1 MNTGRAAGALLR
13 LSIFNLM
20 RNPGRS
26 AVAILSVL
34 LAAGMT
40 FAGGLIT
47 MGADHA
53 MDVGMARLGA
63 DLMVVPRGAVEG
75 THTALVMGEPVAFY
89 MDGGVVDQVRA
100 VPGVREASP
109 QVFVETLASAACCT
123 GRLLVVGFDPE
134 TDFTVRPWLYEA
146 LHRDLRPDEAV
157 AGNHVT
163 MTASEPLRLYG
174 SEYTVVG
181 RLDPTGMGMDET
193 VFIPMA
199 SVAEMVER
207 SRTLADRPLEIPP
220 GSVSAVMVRLADPD
234 RAAEVARAIEEAIP
248 GVSAIT
254 AGQVTQGVTRS
265 VSSLMSA
272 LVPISAG
279 VFLVSLLLLLVLFSA
294 ATMERAREIG
304 ILRAMGA
311 TARQTVFAFAGEAVL
326 MCLIGALLGVAVGA
340 GVYGL
345 FQDLILYSFTLPFL
359 WPSLAQQVLFAVLV
373 VLGAGA
379 LGALAAAWP
388 AWRLARLEPHYSI
401 HGGNT

>member
-1 MNTGRAAGALLR
+1 MRTGRAAGALLR

-34 LAAGMT
+34 LAAGIT

-47 MGADHA
+47 MGVNHA
-53 MDVGMARLGA
+53 VGVGMARLGA
-63 DLMVVPRGAVEG
+63 DLMVVPRGAVDG
-75 THTALVMGEPVAFY
+75 THTALVMGEPIAFY
-89 MDGGVVDQVRA
+89 MDGSVVDRVRA
-100 VPGVREASP
+100 IPGVEAASP

-146 LHRDLRPDEAV
+146 LNRDLGPNEVV
-157 AGNHVT
+157 AGNHVL
-163 MTASEPLRLYG
+163 MTPSEPLRLYG

-193 VFIPMA
+193 VFIPLT
-199 SVAEMVER
+199 SVPDMVER
-207 SRTLADRPLEIPP
+207 SRTLAEKPLEIPP
-220 GSVSAVMVRLADPD
+220 GSVSTVMVRTAGPD
-234 RAAEVARAIEEAIP
+234 KVEEVARAIEETIP
-248 GVSAIT
+248 GVSVLT
-254 AGQVTQGVTRS
+254 AGQVTQGVTRN
-265 VSSLMSA
+265 VSSLMA
-272 LVPISAG
+272 GLIPISVG
-279 VFLVSLLLLLVLFSA
+279 VFLVSLILLLVLFSA

-311 TARQTVFAFAGEAVL
+311 TARQTVLTLAGEAIL
-326 MCLIGALLGVAVGA
+326 LCLIGALLGVAIGV

-359 WPSLAQQVLFAVLV
+359 WPSLVQQALFAVLV

>member
-1 MNTGRAAGALLR
+1 MTTRRAFGALLR

-26 AVAILSVL
+26 AAAILSVL

-47 MGADHA
+47 MGVSHA
-53 MDVGMARLGA
+53 VDVGMARLGA
-63 DLMVVPRGAVEG
+63 DLMVVPRGAVDG

-100 VPGVREASP
+100 IPGVREASP

-146 LHRDLRPDEAV
+146 LNRDLGPDEVV
-157 AGNHVT
+157 AGNHVL
-163 MTASEPLRLYG
+163 MAPSEPLRLYG
-174 SEYTVVG
+174 SEYHVAG

-193 VFIPMA
+193 VFIPLTA
-199 SVAEMVER
+199 VDDMVER
-207 SRTLADRPLEIPP
+207 SRTLAEKPLEIPP
-220 GSVSAVMVRLADPD
+220 GSVSAVMVRTTDQAS
-234 RAAEVARAIEEAIP
+234 AEAVAREIEEIIP
-248 GVSAIT
+248 GVSVLT
-254 AGQVTQGVTRS
+254 AGQVTQGVTHS
-265 VSSLMSA
+265 VGRLMSG
-272 LVPISAG
+272 LIPISAG
-279 VFLVSLLLLLVLFSA
+279 VFLVSLVLLLVLFSA
-294 ATMERAREIG
+294 ATLERAREIG
-304 ILRAMGA
+304 MLRAMGA
-311 TARQTVFAFAGEAVL
+311 TARQAVLTFAGEAVL
-326 MCLIGALLGVAVGA
+326 LCLIGALLGVAVGV

-345 FQDLILYSFTLPFL
+345 FQELILYSFTLPFL
-359 WPSLAQQVLFAVLV
+359 WPSLAQQALFAVLV

-401 HGGNT
+401 HGGSS